1 MESIPYDKRSGKIW
15 FNGAPINWS
24 EVKIHVLSHGL
35 HYASCVFEG
44 ERVYDG
50 EIFKLEEHTERLFHS
65 ASRMGFKISYTP
77 ELLNGACKEI
87 IAIQK
92 VKNGYVRPIA
102 WRGSEMMAIS
112 AQQTKIHVAIAAW
125 EWGSYFDPNLK
136 LKGIKL
142 DICKWRRPDPDTIP
156 WDTKASGLY
165 MICTLSKHEAEKK
178 GFTDSLMLDY
188 QGNVAEATGAN
199 IFFKNKS
206 GELHTPIPDSFLN
219 GITRRCVIDIAKS
232 KGIKIVERKIKPEE
246 MTNFV
251 GCFLTGTAA
260 EVTPVSQIDKYKFTV
275 CNVIKDLSESY
286 QDLVRKKGISIIYQ
300 QNNLLSDFTA
310 LENVTIPLVAN
321 GYNWKDAT
329 KKASKILS
337 LVNLSKRLNHFS
349 TELSGGEQQRV
360 AVARA
365 LVTEPDLILAD
376 EPTGSLDRKTANEIF
391 SLFSKLKSKN
401 RAILYATHN
410 RELANKADYKLNILD
425 GNITRKNA

>member
-15 FNGAPINWS
+15 FDGKSVNWS
-24 EVKIHVLSHGL
+24 DVKIHVLSHGL

-50 EIFKLEEHTERLFHS
+50 EIFKLEEHTERLFYS
-65 ASRMGFKISYTP
+65 ASRMGFKIPYTP

-87 IAIQK
+87 VAIQK

-142 DICKWRRPDPDTIP
+142 DISKWRRPDPDTIP

-178 GFTDSLMLDY
+178 GLTDSLMLDY
-188 QGNVAEATGAN
+188 QGNIAEATGAN
-199 IFFKNKS
+199 VFFKSKS

-232 KGIKIVERKIKPEE
+232 KSIKIVERKIKPDE

-275 CNVIKDLSESY
+275 CN
-286 QDLVRKKGISIIYQ
+286 
-300 QNNLLSDFTA
+300 
-310 LENVTIPLVAN
+310 
-321 GYNWKDAT
+321 
-329 KKASKILS
+329 
-337 LVNLSKRLNHFS
+337 
-349 TELSGGEQQRV
+349 
-360 AVARA
+360 
-365 LVTEPDLILAD
+365 LIND
-376 EPTGSLDRKTANEIF
+376 
-391 SLFSKLKSKN
+391 
-401 RAILYATHN
+401 
-410 RELANKADYKLNILD
+410 
-425 GNITRKNA
+425 